1 MVNQKGQPISVSRTG
16 ESEDDEDDKNLGREV
31 SGEEAWNVILWADHR
46 AEEEAEQI
54 NATGEGVLGFV
65 GKTMSVSRVRGEKLS
80 LTFSSRWRSQRRF
93 GSASTWT
100 RRSLRPVC
108 FSSECF
114 CAARFKIRAE
124 TSLPDYL
131 TYRATTSLA
140 RSNCSL
146 ACKCSFVPPGATMTH
161 DCDGGAEEVSKDG
174 WSARFFNKIG
184 QSEHAIRSKLA
195 NEAGLEQ
202 MVKDDFEQLGGIP
215 GKNGLVLTAGQPVGN
230 GLSKEAAAE
239 LGLVEGTAVGSGVI
253 DA

>member
-1 MVNQKGQPISVSRTG
+1 MSSYLTARLGIIIPDTAEPTLTHRSPTDHRIFEQSTTNIWTSLSTSCKAILKSSGIDPALVKGVGFDATCSLAVVNQKGQPISVSRTS

-114 CAARFKIRAE
+114 LCGEIQD
-124 TSLPDYL
+124 S
-131 TYRATTSLA
+131 S
-140 RSNCSL
+140 
-146 ACKCSFVPPGATMTH
+146 
-161 DCDGGAEEVSKDG
+161 
-174 WSARFFNKIG
+174 
-184 QSEHAIRSKLA
+184 
-195 NEAGLEQ
+195 
-202 MVKDDFEQLGGIP
+202 
-215 GKNGLVLTAGQPVGN
+215 
-230 GLSKEAAAE
+230 
-239 LGLVEGTAVGSGVI
+239 
-253 DA
+253 